1 VPNGVLD
8 ASNDEAQIRTWWA
21 AKPDANV
28 AIACGPSG
36 LSVLDCDHGSRTEQD
51 ARAWMQRA
59 NLPETYTVHT
69 GRRTSKDGSPEYG
82 VQLYYTDTMP
92 SVGEFALG
100 GGTGQVKSRGG
111 YVMAAGS
118 IHPDSGEAY
127 ELMTDAPIASL
138 PDVVRSLKT
147 EHKPVDDDG
156 QSISENRNIR
166 LTSIAGKLRNAGLS
180 ATALELALL
189 QVNADRCVPPLD
201 DEEVQRIAESV
212 SRYALPQPDLEVT
225 IGGKSAVPNSP
236 VDWRAHYH
244 TFEQMENT
252 PPPVFLIEDFLLYE
266 SITAMA
272 APVGQRKSLVALNVA
287 HALCT
292 GEPLF
297 DRFRVTTRPSRVLY
311 LCPEMGIRSF
321 TDRVRKIG
329 LMPHVGKTLFCRTM
343 SMEDEL
349 PLSDLVP
356 EELDGAVV
364 IVDTAVR
371 FLIGDENSSEHMR
384 AFAREVFRLSKEGHA
399 AAVLLL
405 HHSAKGTKESP
416 ELTLENAMRGS
427 GELGAFV
434 TCCWATRLQDPE
446 HPYESASFLANV
458 KPRDFD
464 ARPFEVT
471 GSPDCRLHFVGD
483 GSAPAVLVKGQGGNR
498 ANKDGQDEA
507 ARAII
512 KANLTKTVREIKAAL
527 SDAGIKRSDG
537 WISMRRGDIKGTGS
551 KLTEGPFITP

>member
-1 VPNGVLD
+1 MPNGVLD